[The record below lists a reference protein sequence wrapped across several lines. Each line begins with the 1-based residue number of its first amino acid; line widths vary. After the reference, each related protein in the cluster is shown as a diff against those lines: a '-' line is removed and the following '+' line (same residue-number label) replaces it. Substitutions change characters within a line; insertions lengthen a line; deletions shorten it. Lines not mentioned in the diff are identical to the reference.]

1 MKIAFVTDSGIGKT
15 AQQMAADNIISLPL
29 QISVDGRNLQDMEEI
44 DKDQLIALLHQQ
56 KDLATSLPSLGR
68 IQECFEKLK
77 AEGTELIFAVPI
89 CSGLSGTISAMQS
102 MAQQLDLPI
111 ITIDTCVTAVVQEY
125 LIRTAKQMAENG
137 ASVEQIQAACD
148 QVIASTNTLILP
160 SDMQHLKRGGR
171 LTPLAATLAGL
182 LKIKP
187 ILQINR
193 ATHGRI
199 DVKEK
204 VRTYT
209 RALERAVQIMKEDP
223 IDEHY
228 SITVAHVDAPQTA
241 QQLAAIIHR
250 TFPNAQVQVIKLVNV
265 VAVHTGLNTQ
275 AIQYFRKLDPAA

>member
-15 AQQMAADNIISLPL
+15 AAEMAADDIISLPL
-29 QISVDGRNLQDMEEI
+29 QISVDGRSLQDMEDI
-44 DKDQLIALLHQQ
+44 DKDQLITLLQQQ
-56 KDLATSLPSLGR
+56 KAMATSLPALGR

-77 AEGTELIFAVPI
+77 AEGYELIFAVPI
-89 CSGLSGTISAMQS
+89 CSGLSGTISAMQTT
-102 MAQQLDLPI
+102 AAQLDLPI
-111 ITIDTCVTAVVQEY
+111 ITIDTHVTAVVQES
-125 LIRTAKQMAENG
+125 LIRTATQMAEAG
-137 ASVEQIQAACD
+137 ASMEDIQAACQ
-148 QVIASTNTLILP
+148 QVIDTTNTLILP

-187 ILQINR
+187 ILEINQR
-193 ATHGRI
+193 TMGRI

-209 RALERAVQIMKEDP
+209 RALERAVQIMKEDS

-241 QQLAAIIHR
+241 EQLAAILRR
-250 TFPNAQVQVIKLVNV
+250 TFPKSEVQIIKLVNV

-275 AIQYFRKLDPAA
+275 AIQYFRKLD

>member
-15 AQQMAADNIISLPL
+15 AAEMAADDIISLPL
-29 QISVDGRNLQDMEEI
+29 QISVDGRSLQDMEDI
-44 DKDQLIALLHQQ
+44 DKDQLITLLQQQ
-56 KDLATSLPSLGR
+56 KAMATSLPALGR

-77 AEGTELIFAVPI
+77 AEGYELIFAVPI
-89 CSGLSGTISAMQS
+89 CSGLSGTISAMQTT
-102 MAQQLDLPI
+102 AAQLDLPI
-111 ITIDTCVTAVVQEY
+111 ITIDTHVTAVVKEY
-125 LIRTAKQMAENG
+125 LIRTAKQMAEAG
-137 ASVEQIQAACD
+137 ASMEDIQAACQ
-148 QVIASTNTLILP
+148 QVIDTTNTLILP

-187 ILQINR
+187 ILEINQR
-193 ATHGRI
+193 TMGRI

-209 RALERAVQIMKEDP
+209 RALERAVQIMKEDS

-241 QQLAAIIHR
+241 EQLAAILRR
-250 TFPNAQVQVIKLVNV
+250 TFPKSEVQIIKLVNV

-275 AIQYFRKLDPAA
+275 AIQYFRKLD

>member
-15 AQQMAADNIISLPL
+15 AAEMAADGIISLPL
-29 QISVDGRNLQDMEEI
+29 QISVDGRSLQDMEDI
-44 DKDQLIALLHQQ
+44 DKDQLITLLQQQ
-56 KDLATSLPSLGR
+56 KAMATSLPALGR

-77 AEGTELIFAVPI
+77 AEGYELIFAVPI
-89 CSGLSGTISAMQS
+89 CSGLSGTISAMQTT
-102 MAQQLDLPI
+102 AAQLDLPI
-111 ITIDTCVTAVVQEY
+111 ITIDTHVTAVIQEY
-125 LIRTAKQMAENG
+125 LIRTAKQMAEAG
-137 ASVEQIQAACD
+137 ASMEDIQAACQ
-148 QVIASTNTLILP
+148 QVIDTTNTLILP

-187 ILQINR
+187 ILEINQR
-193 ATHGRI
+193 TMGRI

-209 RALERAVQIMKEDP
+209 RALERAVQIMKEDS

-241 QQLAAIIHR
+241 EQLAAILRR
-250 TFPNAQVQVIKLVNV
+250 TFPKSEVQIIKLVNV

-275 AIQYFRKLDPAA
+275 AIQYFRKLD